1 MRIDKEYLKEVWNSV
16 WEEGLSELEVQKRYF
31 AKLDKKLKGEDRFH
45 LTAIKR
51 KIEEMEIV
59 VPFEGLL
66 SQINQS
72 KDKSANTVGPQ
83 NFRNEGDGTEWLID
97 TDKNGRAFRRA
108 MGSDERIYIDSNDD
122 DKQ

>member
-1 MRIDKEYLKEVWNSV
+1 MSINKEYLKEVWNSV

-31 AKLDKKLKGEDRFH
+31 AKLDKKLKGDDRFQ
-45 LTAIKR
+45 LMEIKR

-108 MGSDERIYIDSNDD
+108 MGSDERIYIDLNDD
-122 DKQ
+122 EKQ

>member
-1 MRIDKEYLKEVWNSV
+1 MRIDKKYLKEVWNSV

-72 KDKSANTVGPQ
+72 KDKSANTVGLQ